1 MRSVV
6 QTTNE
11 VLWIETGC
19 PATHDDDESRKRERA
34 VCVLARASTL
44 AGNEQNRSGRV
55 PLREPVVSISIR
67 LGTGNPNDGV
77 WQLERPTVE
86 DAFIERGL
94 DSVTV
99 PRLRDLAQLLSLR
112 PAQWLKSDLRVMPE
126 DIRCDKRLPA
136 PGDRVRC
143 QATIRNRG
151 SVDAL
156 ARISAALAATHT
168 DVGLGTDLPRR
179 TIPAK
184 GKIVIEWHWVW
195 MEGRAWAVI
204 VTVELLTPRGYG
216 GYRIP
221 IRERNVSDNRAYLR
235 VPPGK

>member
-11 VLWIETGC
+11 MLWIQTDC
-19 PATHDDDESRKRERA
+19 PATHDDNESKKRERA
-34 VCVLARASTL
+34 VCVLARASRL

-55 PLREPVVSISIR
+55 PLREPVVSISVR

-99 PRLRDLAQLLSLR
+99 PRLGDLARLLSLR
-112 PAQWLKSDLRVMPE
+112 PAQWPKSDLRVMP
-126 DIRCDKRLPA
+126 DDMRCDKILPA

-156 ARISAALAATHT
+156 ARISAALASSHT
-168 DVGLGTDLPRR
+168 DIGLGKDLPRR
-179 TIPAK
+179 AIPAK
-184 GKIVIEWHWVW
+184 GSIVIEWDWVW
-195 MEGRAWAVI
+195 TEGRAWTVI
-204 VTVELLTPRGYG
+204 ITVDLLTPRGYG

-221 IRERNVSDNRAYLR
+221 IRERNVSDNRAYLH
-235 VPPGK
+235 VPPRK